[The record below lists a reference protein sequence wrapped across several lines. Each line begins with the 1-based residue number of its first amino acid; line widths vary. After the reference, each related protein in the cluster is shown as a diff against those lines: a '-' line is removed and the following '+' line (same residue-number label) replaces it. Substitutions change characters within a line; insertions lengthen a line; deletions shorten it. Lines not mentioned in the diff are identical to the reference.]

1 MNKTELIKAIAEK
14 AGYTQKDVK
23 VVMET
28 LQEVVFNTI
37 KDEEV
42 KLMDGVALTSV
53 YKEAT
58 TARNPQTGE
67 TVNVP
72 AKYAPKCKFG
82 VAIKN
87 AINA

>member
-1 MNKTELIKAIAEK
+1 MNKTELVKAIAEK

-28 LQEVVFNTI
+28 LQDVIYNTI
-37 KDEEV
+37 KTEEV
-42 KLMDGVALTSV
+42 KLADGITLSAT

-58 TARNPQTGE
+58 TARNPKTGE
-67 TVNVP
+67 TIEVP